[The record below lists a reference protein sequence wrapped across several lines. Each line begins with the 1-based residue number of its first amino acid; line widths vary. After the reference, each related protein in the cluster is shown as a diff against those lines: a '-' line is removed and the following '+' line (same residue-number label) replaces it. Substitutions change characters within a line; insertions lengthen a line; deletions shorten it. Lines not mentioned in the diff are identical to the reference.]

1 MNNVMGLVA
10 QPLLLLLPLQYI
22 ASNAPTAPTATAIAK
37 HTNIFFFVRCKVWQL
52 GLYVWI
58 LFFRFIIGAK
68 YAKKLA
74 DRQEFAERPNNKFV
88 RAPIIFVYDFKL
100 CVFLYCKREN
110 KRVRTTKIEVN
121 SFISFSAKSNGV
133 Q

>member
-1 MNNVMGLVA
+1 MQSVA
-10 QPLLLLLPLQYI
+10 AWIICLDSLFSFY
-22 ASNAPTAPTATAIAK
+22 
-37 HTNIFFFVRCKVWQL
+37 HRCK
-52 GLYVWI
+52 I
-58 LFFRFIIGAK
+58 C
-68 YAKKLA
+68 KKLA

-121 SFISFSAKSNGV
+121 SFISFLAKSNGV